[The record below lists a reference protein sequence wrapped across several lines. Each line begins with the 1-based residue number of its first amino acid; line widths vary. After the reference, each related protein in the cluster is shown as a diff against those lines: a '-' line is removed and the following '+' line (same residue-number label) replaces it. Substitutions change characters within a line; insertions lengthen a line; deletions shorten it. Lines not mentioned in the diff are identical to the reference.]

1 MKNKNWKLQPSVQMS
16 PETAEQVAK
25 IACALQSLSVYTT
38 LAYEQDDAPA
48 DLKVIVEEGLEAM
61 RKVFVW

>member
-1 MKNKNWKLQPSVQMS
+1 MKDKNWKLRPGVQMS

-48 DLKVIVEEGLEAM
+48 DLKAIVEEGLEAM
-61 RKVFVW
+61 QKVFVW